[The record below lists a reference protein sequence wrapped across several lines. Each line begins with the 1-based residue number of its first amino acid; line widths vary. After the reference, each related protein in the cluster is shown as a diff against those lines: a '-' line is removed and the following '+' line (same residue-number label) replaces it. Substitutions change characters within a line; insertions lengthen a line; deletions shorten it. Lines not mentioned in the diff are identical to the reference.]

1 MKKDNFDKKRADNK
15 LRAAAEVQLVAS
27 LPPEIMDRPIAEV
40 LHELHVHQLELE
52 MQNEALHQTQQALEE
67 SRDSYIELYEFAPV
81 GYITLSE
88 KGLITQ
94 INLTGVTLLGQERS
108 KLINKSL
115 RKLVIA
121 ADQDRWVRHFMV
133 FNKLSKVNS
142 IELSM
147 LRGDG
152 TVFQANLDCVGKPL
166 GGCFTLSDISLRKQS
181 ENELRIAATA
191 FESQEGMMITDVD
204 NVLIRVNKAFTTIT
218 GYSAEEVI
226 GKGPDLLSSGK
237 HDKMFYD
244 EMWRKIIASNYWEG
258 EVWNKRKNGEIHPE
272 KLTITAVK
280 NPDGRV
286 TNYVGTFTDT
296 TLSKNSEREIEYLA
310 FYDPLTGLANRRLM
324 LDRIQH
330 AMATSKRTG
339 NLCALL
345 FLDIDHFKTLNDTLG
360 HDMGDLLLQ
369 QVAVRLQECIREE
382 DTVSRFGGDEFVI
395 LLEGLNSLPIQAATQ
410 AEDIAN
416 KILTSINQPHQLT
429 GNKYTSSTS
438 IGITLFSAHESE
450 AEELLKQADIAMYQ
464 AKADGRK
471 VLRFFDPRMQS
482 TITARAELEQE
493 LNQAI
498 ELQQF
503 QLYYQIQLDS
513 ALHTIGAEVLIRW
526 IHPERG
532 LIPPVDFIPLAE
544 QNGTI
549 LTIGQWVL
557 DSACAQLKLW
567 QQDARTRDLTL
578 SVNVSAKQL
587 GQSNFITQVIES
599 IEQYKINPKYLKL
612 ELTESVLQDD
622 IEDIITKMK
631 ILADIG
637 IQFSLDDF
645 GTGYSSLQYLKQLPL
660 YQLKID
666 KTFVDDLVSNSND
679 QAIVRTIIA
688 MAHSLG
694 LNVIAEGV
702 ETKEQ
707 QQRLL
712 TEGCSD
718 YQGYLFGK
726 PVPIEEFEA
735 LLETLTNN
743 QTS

>member
-1 MKKDNFDKKRADNK
+1 
-15 LRAAAEVQLVAS
+15 
-27 LPPEIMDRPIAEV
+27 
-40 LHELHVHQLELE
+40 
-52 MQNEALHQTQQALEE
+52 
-67 SRDSYIELYEFAPV
+67 
-81 GYITLSE
+81 
-88 KGLITQ
+88 
-94 INLTGVTLLGQERS
+94 
-108 KLINKSL
+108 
-115 RKLVIA
+115 
-121 ADQDRWVRHFMV
+121 
-133 FNKLSKVNS
+133 
-142 IELSM
+142 
-147 LRGDG
+147 
-152 TVFQANLDCVGKPL
+152 
-166 GGCFTLSDISLRKQS
+166 
-181 ENELRIAATA
+181 
-191 FESQEGMMITDVD
+191 
-204 NVLIRVNKAFTTIT
+204 
-218 GYSAEEVI
+218 
-226 GKGPDLLSSGK
+226 
-237 HDKMFYD
+237 
-244 EMWRKIIASNYWEG
+244 
-258 EVWNKRKNGEIHPE
+258 
-272 KLTITAVK
+272 
-280 NPDGRV
+280 
-286 TNYVGTFTDT
+286 
-296 TLSKNSEREIEYLA
+296 
-310 FYDPLTGLANRRLM
+310 
-324 LDRIQH
+324 
-330 AMATSKRTG
+330 
-339 NLCALL
+339 
-345 FLDIDHFKTLNDTLG
+345 
-360 HDMGDLLLQ
+360 
-369 QVAVRLQECIREE
+369 
-382 DTVSRFGGDEFVI
+382 
-395 LLEGLNSLPIQAATQ
+395 
-410 AEDIAN
+410 
-416 KILTSINQPHQLT
+416 LTSINKPHQLT

-503 QLYYQIQLDS
+503 QLYYQIQVDS

-532 LIPPVDFIPLAE
+532 LIPPLDFIPLAE

-549 LTIGQWVL
+549 NV
-557 DSACAQLKLW
+557 W
-567 QQDARTRDLTL
+567 QQDVRTRDLTL

-599 IEQYKINPKYLKL
+599 IEQHKINPKYLKL

-631 ILADIG
+631 VLADIG
-637 IQFSLDDF
+637 VQFSLDDF

-726 PVPIEEFEA
+726 PLPIEEFEA

-743 QTS
+743 QTSYKKSGA

>member
-1 MKKDNFDKKRADNK
+1 
-15 LRAAAEVQLVAS
+15 
-27 LPPEIMDRPIAEV
+27 
-40 LHELHVHQLELE
+40 
-52 MQNEALHQTQQALEE
+52 
-67 SRDSYIELYEFAPV
+67 
-81 GYITLSE
+81 
-88 KGLITQ
+88 
-94 INLTGVTLLGQERS
+94 
-108 KLINKSL
+108 
-115 RKLVIA
+115 
-121 ADQDRWVRHFMV
+121 
-133 FNKLSKVNS
+133 
-142 IELSM
+142 
-147 LRGDG
+147 
-152 TVFQANLDCVGKPL
+152 
-166 GGCFTLSDISLRKQS
+166 
-181 ENELRIAATA
+181 
-191 FESQEGMMITDVD
+191 
-204 NVLIRVNKAFTTIT
+204 
-218 GYSAEEVI
+218 
-226 GKGPDLLSSGK
+226 
-237 HDKMFYD
+237 
-244 EMWRKIIASNYWEG
+244 
-258 EVWNKRKNGEIHPE
+258 
-272 KLTITAVK
+272 
-280 NPDGRV
+280 
-286 TNYVGTFTDT
+286 
-296 TLSKNSEREIEYLA
+296 
-310 FYDPLTGLANRRLM
+310 
-324 LDRIQH
+324 
-330 AMATSKRTG
+330 
-339 NLCALL
+339 
-345 FLDIDHFKTLNDTLG
+345 
-360 HDMGDLLLQ
+360 
-369 QVAVRLQECIREE
+369 
-382 DTVSRFGGDEFVI
+382 
-395 LLEGLNSLPIQAATQ
+395 
-410 AEDIAN
+410 
-416 KILTSINQPHQLT
+416 
-429 GNKYTSSTS
+429 
-438 IGITLFSAHESE
+438 
-450 AEELLKQADIAMYQ
+450 MYQ